1 MDTTRKTAVLIRK
14 LFLSFISAVQ
24 HIASP
29 DICDN
34 LRIIWTFINL
44 GNLCDER
51 LLNISWAGN
60 SMVIKSKCLVAKY
73 ASIGC
78 ITGLSSSTADA

>member
-1 MDTTRKTAVLIRK
+1 MGTTRKTAVLIRN
-14 LFLSFISAVQ
+14 LFLPFIRAVQ

-34 LRIIWTFINL
+34 LRIICAFINL

-51 LLNISWAGN
+51 LLNVSWTGN
-60 SMVIKSKCLVAKY
+60 SIVIKSKCLVGKY

-78 ITGLSSSTADA
+78 ITALSSATADA